1 MNPAHRSRLILC
13 LAIVYLVWGS
23 SYLATR
29 IGVSHLP
36 PLLFG
41 GVRFTL
47 AGLLLLAV
55 ARWQG
60 FRVAQLQGEWQHIV
74 VLGVIGVACVN
85 GLQVWALQ
93 WLPSQTGALL
103 NASCAFWIVMF
114 GLFGRRAHRPS
125 ARVFTGVLVGFAG
138 TTLLIWPA
146 AGEPTVTTAGLVPQ
160 LAVLLACVFWA
171 IATIYLRNID
181 STLGVIALTGAQMLV
196 GGAVM
201 LVVGFGRGEASAW
214 HWSLPGLLS
223 MAWLT
228 VFSACIAYTAY
239 AWLARNASPA
249 VVGTYGYVNPAIATL
264 LGHLVLGEVLSGLQW
279 LGTAVILAGVVLVNW
294 PAARAASRSPRRSAA
309 PASRRPR

>member
-1 MNPAHRSRLILC
+1 MTPAHRSRLILC

-41 GVRFTL
+41 GIRFTV
-47 AGLLLLAV
+47 AGILMLIVAV
-55 ARWQG
+55 WRGLRPAAMRGQWLH
-60 FRVAQLQGEWQHIV
+60 VA
-74 VLGVIGVACVN
+74 VLGVIGVSCVN

-93 WLPSQTGALL
+93 WVPSHTGALL
-103 NASCAFWIVMF
+103 NASCAFWIVAF

-125 ARVFTGVLVGFAG
+125 ARVLAGVLVGFIG
-138 TTLLIWPA
+138 TALLIWPA
-146 AGEPTVTTAGLVPQ
+146 AGIPPTDAPGLVPQ
-160 LAVLLACVFWA
+160 GAILLACVFWA

-181 STLGVIALTGAQMLV
+181 STLDIISLTGAQMLI
-196 GGAVM
+196 GGIAMGAVGW
-201 LVVGFGRGEASAW
+201 VRGEADAW
-214 HWSLPGLLS
+214 TWSLPGLLA

-228 VFSACIAYTAY
+228 IFSACIAYTAY
-239 AWLARNASPA
+239 AWLAKNAPPA

-264 LGHLVLGEVLSGLQW
+264 LGYLVLDEVLGGMQL

-294 PAARAASRSPRRSAA
+294 PTKGPS
-309 PASRRPR
+309 